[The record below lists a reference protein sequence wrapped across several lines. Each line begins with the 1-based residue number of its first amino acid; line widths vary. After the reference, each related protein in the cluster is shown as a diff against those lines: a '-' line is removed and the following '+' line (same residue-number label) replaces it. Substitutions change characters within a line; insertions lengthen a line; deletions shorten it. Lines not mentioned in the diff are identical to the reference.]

1 MQPQAVLET
10 IVYCPDLAA
19 GEAFYRDVVGL
30 VAFTRMPPR
39 HVFFRCGE
47 GVLLMFNPDVTS
59 TERVEVAG
67 AVIPLHGGR
76 GQGHVAFRVA
86 AAAMSDWRDR
96 LSSLGVP
103 IESEIRWPAGGESIY
118 VRDPAG
124 NSVEFATAALW
135 GLQEW

>member
-10 IVYCPDLAA
+10 VVYCPDLAA

-59 TERVEVAG
+59 IERVEVAG
-67 AVIPLHGGR
+67 ALIPLHGGR
-76 GQGHVAFRVA
+76 GPGHVAFRVR
-86 AAAMSDWRDR
+86 AAAMSGWRDR
-96 LSSLGVP
+96 LRSLGVP

-124 NSVEFATAALW
+124 NSVEFATATMW